1 MRKYCVLGAVLVLF
15 APTVWSTPAAAAD
28 PLEVTLVK
36 LTSPVSAG
44 STVTLTIKTA
54 TGAGCKGT
62 VRYRMFTQNLT
73 SKAASDDGTA
83 TWSWRLNAD
92 ARGNYPID
100 VQCAQGDKRGSLS
113 AQLQVN

>member
-1 MRKYCVLGAVLVLF
+1 MRKYCVLGVVLVLL
-15 APTVWSTPAAAAD
+15 ALAVWSSQAVAAD

-44 STVTLTIKTA
+44 STVTLTVKTT
-54 TGAGCKGT
+54 TGAECKGT
-62 VRYRMFTQNLT
+62 VRYRGFTQNLVA
-73 SKAASDDGTA
+73 KAAGDDGTA

-92 ARGNYPID
+92 AKGNYP
-100 VQCAQGDKRGSLS
+100 VEVLCAQGDKKGSVS